1 MARSSSYSPEVK
13 ALKLSYIYVLEKG
26 KATKVTGKYTNSHQ
40 NRQVANLTPEMLREN
55 LTKLN
60 RKSLEKCHN
69 AANCAK
75 YIVADLEV
83 AAGSA
88 FT

>member
-1 MARSSSYSPEVK
+1 
-13 ALKLSYIYVLEKG
+13 
-26 KATKVTGKYTNSHQ
+26 
-40 NRQVANLTPEMLREN
+40 MLREN

-88 FT
+88 FTFGQFIDKLQNSANWGVSSNIYSYAQIHFKLHFKL